1 MTRPLTVRDTT
12 RPPSAAGRLWR
23 RAPVSIWIAAAV
35 IVIYVLAALFAPL
48 IAPFGEAQV
57 VTEQPFA
64 PWDGS
69 FLLGTDQLGRD
80 VFSRL
85 IYGARNTIGIAVL
98 TTTLAFLIGVSSGL
112 GAALKGGWVDQ
123 VLARATDVVMAI
135 PYLIFTLVL
144 LAVLGASVVNL
155 VLIIALLD
163 ATRVFRLTRAAA
175 MEVVVADFIEVARLR
190 GERTLWIG
198 LHEVLPNIVSTL
210 AVEYGL
216 RFCFVFLTIASL
228 SFLGVG
234 LQPPTAEWGSMVR
247 DTAVL
252 IGFGVLTPL
261 VPAIAIA
268 SLTVAIN
275 LLVDWWLQER
285 LEQRAGA

>member
-1 MTRPLTVRDTT
+1 
-12 RPPSAAGRLWR
+12 
-23 RAPVSIWIAAAV
+23 
-35 IVIYVLAALFAPL
+35 LAALFAPL

>member
-1 MTRPLTVRDTT
+1 
-12 RPPSAAGRLWR
+12 
-23 RAPVSIWIAAAV
+23 
-35 IVIYVLAALFAPL
+35 
-48 IAPFGEAQV
+48 
-57 VTEQPFA
+57 
-64 PWDGS
+64 
-69 FLLGTDQLGRD
+69 
-80 VFSRL
+80 
-85 IYGARNTIGIAVL
+85 
-98 TTTLAFLIGVSSGL
+98 
-112 GAALKGGWVDQ
+112 
-123 VLARATDVVMAI
+123 MAI